1 MFIELGHP
9 QVVRELKRTGYRPK
23 MAILVRPALTLDK
36 LMASNFPLVHV
47 STCCAFQASREHYC
61 VHPTVSKK
69 ANKDEECQNMLKDDS
84 SCKFFKN
91 VAKLYSM
98 QTSHFLQV

>member
-1 MFIELGHP
+1 M
-9 QVVRELKRTGYRPK
+9 
-23 MAILVRPALTLDK
+23 
-36 LMASNFPLVHV
+36 
-47 STCCAFQASREHYC
+47 QASREHYC

-69 ANKDEECQNMLKDDS
+69 SNKDEECQNMLKDDS

-98 QTSHFLQV
+98 QTSHFLQVNLVKVLHLLVAYLFG